1 MMENFSRETLN
12 PREFLN
18 FNSKEVEKWFT
29 GVLTYY
35 VHHRLQKTLRHMYDG
50 ACTYNTVAKE
60 IAHSVINDARV
71 YKEESI
77 NGRSVPQNIME
88 MFSFLSPFPTP
99 VLIDVLLKTDF
110 ATVAGKVAEFLG
122 DRFHTE
128 EESE

>member
-1 MMENFSRETLN
+1 MENISTIYDQRA
-12 PREFLN
+12 FLN
-18 FNSKEVEKWFT
+18 FANEKVEEWFT
-29 GVLTYY
+29 GVLEHF
-35 VHHRLQKTLRHMYDG
+35 VHHKLQKTLRHMHDG
-50 ACTYNTVAKE
+50 ACTYNSIAKE
-60 IAHSVINDARV
+60 TAHSIINDAKV

-88 MFSFLSPFPTP
+88 MFSYLSPFPTP

-110 ATVAGKVAEFLG
+110 ETVAGKVAAFLG